1 MGSPAAARELTVC
14 CSPEG
19 AWRLEWQAAENPP
32 ALASRRLQ
40 EALAAAEGD
49 TWLVCLAFADR
60 SVTLSPGLQF
70 LRVFLGAFADW
81 LRHTPEIEAQRAALV
96 CAVPPESLAAACA
109 AVPAMDGGEYVN
121 ADALI
126 LLWDRM
132 IAATRAELA
141 AHQGSVAAFLQ
152 KLNPDLH
159 LAGRVYFHLVE
170 NRKGSAAPFAF
181 LATYSQVDA
190 ATNRVRHIPLQHAL
204 TEFAT
209 NQKALVNLLST
220 VHRAAAE
227 SALVKNLLDS
237 GELFH
242 PLAWS
247 AAEAFAFLREI
258 PLYDTCGILCRIP
271 DWWKTAARGVQVSL
285 AVGADK
291 PAGFGL
297 KAILDCRPALSI
309 DGVPITEEEARQLL
323 ASSDGLALIKNRW
336 VAVDPERLRRTLEAY
351 DRLREQGE
359 GGLSVRDAL
368 RLQLQ
373 GPMAEGAA
381 PVESAQPEIT
391 TGQWLAET
399 MRRLAAPATCAAVT
413 PAADFRARLR
423 PYQQQGLNWL
433 AQMWQLG
440 FGACLA
446 DDMGLGKTVQLLAL
460 LSTQRTADGLLFD
473 ETSAKNGR
481 AGPAAPPPV
490 AATAGRGPRSTIAAT
505 EDSGSGGPALPGAA
519 GQGIA
524 DVPALLVIP
533 ASLLA
538 NWQAEI
544 ARFLPSLR
552 VFILHA
558 SAQNN
563 GKVAPPDDATLRT
576 TDLVITTYAQVVRLP
591 WLAEPSWR
599 LVVLDEA
606 QAIKN
611 PGTRQTRAV
620 KKLCTEHRIA
630 MTGTPVENRLG
641 DLWSIFDFLN
651 PGLLGSPT
659 EFTNFTKSLRDQ
671 PQGYA
676 RLRKV
681 IQPYVLR
688 RLKTDRSI
696 ITDLPQKVETKTF
709 ATLSRKQTVLYHQV
723 LQELERQLEEVDGI
737 ARKGLVLTTLLR
749 CKQICNHPDHYLGT
763 GPFHEA
769 DSGKF
774 ERLREICETVQAK
787 QERMLVFTQFREIAA
802 PLHDFLAGVFGR
814 SGLLMHGGI
823 TPAKRGALV
832 AQFQGDTY
840 VPFLVLTVKVGGVGL
855 NLTRA
860 NHVVHFDR
868 WWNPAV
874 ENQATDR
881 AFRIGQQRDVLVHK
895 FVVSGT
901 IEERI
906 DAMLEEKQKMAS
918 DVISAG
924 GAEAVLTGMSNQELI
939 SMFRLTL

>member
-1 MGSPAAARELTVC
+1 MAKNVQEISAATQFANDRFRELVVC

-19 AWRLEWQAAENPP
+19 VWSLEWRSADTAPSAA
-32 ALASRRLQ
+32 AGRLQ
-40 EALAAAEGD
+40 EALAAAD
-49 TWLVCLAFADR
+49 ADAWLVRLAFADR
-60 SVTLSPGLQF
+60 ALVLSPGLHF
-70 LRVFLGAFADW
+70 LRSYLGAFADW
-81 LRHTPEIEAQRAALV
+81 MRRAPEIEVQRDAFI
-96 CAVPPESLAAACA
+96 CPVPTDALAAACA
-109 AVPAMDGGEYVN
+109 AVPPMDGGEYVT
-121 ADALI
+121 AETLTA
-126 LLWDRM
+126 LWDRLVCT
-132 IAATRAELA
+132 IRAELA
-141 AHQGSVAAFLQ
+141 AHRGSVAAFLQ

-170 NRKGSAAPFAF
+170 NRRGSAAPFAF

-190 ATNRVRHIPLQHAL
+190 ASGRVRHIPLQHAL
-204 TEFAT
+204 SEFAAD
-209 NQKALVNLLST
+209 QKALLNLLST
-220 VHRAAAE
+220 VHRAAAD
-227 SALVKNLLDS
+227 SALVRNLLDS

-242 PLAWS
+242 PLAWQP
-247 AAEAFAFLREI
+247 AEAFAFLREI
-258 PLYDTCGILCRIP
+258 PLYDTSGILCRIP
-271 DWWKTAARGVQVSL
+271 DWWKTASRGVQVSL
-285 AVGADK
+285 SVGADK

-297 KAILDCRPALSI
+297 KAILKCRPELSI
-309 DGVPITEEEARQLL
+309 DGVPITEAEARQLL
-323 ASSDGLALIKNRW
+323 AASDGLALIKNRW

-351 DRLREQGE
+351 DRLREQVE
-359 GGLSVRDAL
+359 DGLSVRDAL
-368 RLQLQ
+368 RLQLH
-373 GPMAEGAA
+373 GEAVDGKISDEI
-381 PVESAQPEIT
+381 EQPEIT
-391 TGQWLAET
+391 TGQWLAQIL
-399 MRRLAAPATCAAVT
+399 RRLSSPVACEKVT
-413 PAADFRARLR
+413 PAADFRAQLR

-433 AQMWQLG
+433 ALMWQLG

-460 LSTQRTADGLLFD
+460 LSTQRKTDD
-473 ETSAKNGR
+473 ET
-481 AGPAAPPPV
+481 
-490 AATAGRGPRSTIAAT
+490 
-505 EDSGSGGPALPGAA
+505 
-519 GQGIA
+519 
-524 DVPALLVIP
+524 PALLVIP

-558 SAQNN
+558 SAQDN
-563 GKVAPPDDATLRT
+563 GKVTPPDDVTLRA
-576 TDLVITTYAQVVRLP
+576 TDLVITTYALVVRLP
-591 WLAEPSWR
+591 WFAEQSWR
-599 LVVLDEA
+599 MVVLDEA

-620 KKLCTEHRIA
+620 KKLQTERRIA

-651 PGLLGSPT
+651 PGLLGSPA

-681 IQPYVLR
+681 IAPYVLR

-696 ITDLPQKVETKTF
+696 ITDLPDKVETKTF
-709 ATLSRKQTVLYHQV
+709 ATLSRRQTVLYHQ
-723 LQELERQLEEVDGI
+723 LLEELERQLEELDGI
-737 ARKGLVLTTLLR
+737 ARKGLVLSTLLR

-763 GPFHEA
+763 GPFLEA

-787 QERMLVFTQFREIAA
+787 RERMLVFTQFREMAP
-802 PLHDFLAGVFGR
+802 PLHDFLAGLFGR
-814 SGLLMHGGI
+814 PGLLMHGGI
-823 TPAKRGALV
+823 TAAKRGALV
-832 AQFQGDTY
+832 AQFQGDAY

-906 DAMLEEKQKMAS
+906 DAMLEEKQKMAN
-918 DVISAG
+918 DVIAAG
-924 GAEAVLTGMSNQELI
+924 GAEAALTAMSNSELLK
-939 SMFRLTL
+939 MFRLSI

>member
-1 MGSPAAARELTVC
+1 MSKDHIAVEKSVAQTPPTDASSSVVGFRELASC

-19 AWRLEWQAAENPP
+19 VWSLEWRTAEAAPD
-32 ALASRRLQ
+32 AASRKLQ
-40 EALAAAEGD
+40 EALATAEAD
-49 TWLVCLAFADR
+49 NWLVRLAFADR
-60 SVTLSPGLQF
+60 GVSLPPGLHF
-70 LRVFLGAFADW
+70 LRGFLGAFADW
-81 LRHTPEIEAQRAALV
+81 LRRTPEIETQRAALV
-96 CAVPPESLAAACA
+96 CPVPAETLAAACA
-109 AVPAMDGGEYVN
+109 AVPPMEGGEYVS
-121 ADALI
+121 ADTLTP
-126 LLWDRM
+126 LWERLV
-132 IAATRAELA
+132 ATICTELA
-141 AHQGSVAAFLQ
+141 AHKGSVASFLQ
-152 KLNPDLH
+152 KLNPDIH

-170 NRKGSAAPFAF
+170 NRSGSAAPFAF
-181 LATYSQVDA
+181 LATYSQTDPA
-190 ATNRVRHIPLQHAL
+190 SGRVRHTPLQHAL
-204 TEFAT
+204 TEFAAD
-209 NQKALVNLLST
+209 QKALLQLLST
-220 VHRAAAE
+220 VHRAAAD
-227 SALVKNLLDS
+227 SVLMRNLLDS

-242 PLAWS
+242 PLAWQP
-247 AAEAFAFLREI
+247 AEAFAFLREI

-297 KAILDCRPALSI
+297 KAILQCRPSLTI
-309 DGVPITEEEARQLL
+309 DGVPITEEEARRLL
-323 ASSDGLALIKNRW
+323 AASEGLALIKNRW

-351 DRLREQGE
+351 DRLHAQVAA
-359 GGLSVRDAL
+359 GLSVRDAL
-368 RLQLQ
+368 KLQLP
-373 GPMAEGAA
+373 GHDAMDGTGKEI
-381 PVESAQPEIT
+381 EQPEIT
-391 TGQWLAET
+391 AGQWLAET
-399 MRRLAAPATCAAVT
+399 IRRLSEPVACTAVT
-413 PAADFRARLR
+413 PNRDFRAQLR

-433 AQMWQLG
+433 AFLWQLG

-460 LSTQRTADGLLFD
+460 LNTQR
-473 ETSAKNGR
+473 K
-481 AGPAAPPPV
+481 
-490 AATAGRGPRSTIAAT
+490 TAGEA
-505 EDSGSGGPALPGAA
+505 
-519 GQGIA
+519 
-524 DVPALLVIP
+524 PALLVIP

-544 ARFLPSLR
+544 ARFFPSLR

-558 SAQNN
+558 SAQDD
-563 GKVAPPDDATLRT
+563 GRVTPPDDKALHTL
-576 TDLVITTYAQVVRLP
+576 DLVITTYAMVMRLP
-591 WLAEPSWR
+591 WLSEQAWR
-599 LVVLDEA
+599 VVVLDEA

-620 KKLCTEHRIA
+620 KKLRADRRIA

-651 PGLLGSPT
+651 PGLLGSPA

-676 RLRKV
+676 HLRKV
-681 IQPYVLR
+681 IKPYVLR

-696 ITDLPQKVETKTF
+696 ISDLPDKVETKTF
-709 ATLSRKQTVLYHQV
+709 ATLNRRQTVLYRQV
-723 LQELERQLEEVDGI
+723 LEELERQLEESDGI
-737 ARKGLVLTTLLR
+737 ARKGLVLATLLR

-787 QERMLVFTQFREIAA
+787 RERMLVFTQFREMAE
-802 PLHDFLAGVFGR
+802 PLHDFLAGIFGQ
-814 SGLLMHGGI
+814 SGLTMHGGI
-823 TPAKRGALV
+823 AAARRGALV
-832 AQFQGDTY
+832 KQFQGDAY

-906 DAMLEEKQKMAS
+906 DAMLEEKRKLAN
-918 DVISAG
+918 DVIAAG
-924 GAEAVLTGMSNQELI
+924 GAEAALTSMSNKELVN
-939 SMFRLTL
+939 MFRLTL